1 MGACLDSET
10 EAFFPQDSIW
20 RAAWESPWRSVTICA
35 MQTQQLD
42 YADGE
47 LACEAY
53 VAHDPS
59 ISGPRP
65 VVLVFH
71 AWGGQDDFA
80 RSKAEMLARHG
91 YLGVAVD
98 MYGKGR
104 RGETPEQCSA
114 LMMPFVHDRG
124 LLLRRAS
131 AACHFARHHPLA
143 DGHRMGAIGFC
154 FGGMCALDVAR
165 AGVTGIKAA
174 VSFHGLLGAPTGVT
188 AGPRPMQARVLAC
201 HGWNDPMAKPVDFQA
216 FAGEMTAA
224 GCDWNALVFGHRGH
238 AFTNPKAAD
247 AAGGMQY
254 CERAERRAF
263 AAMADLLH
271 ECLVVQPAASLGACP
286 VPA

>member
-1 MGACLDSET
+1 
-10 EAFFPQDSIW
+10 
-20 RAAWESPWRSVTICA
+20 
-35 MQTQQLD
+35 MQTELLD

-59 ISGPRP
+59 ITGPRP

-114 LMMPFVHDRG
+114 LMMPFVHDRAM
-124 LLLRRAS
+124 LLRRAS

-165 AGVTGIKAA
+165 AGVPGIKGV
-174 VSFHGLLGAPTGVT
+174 VSFHGLLGAPSGVQV
-188 AGPRPMQARVLAC
+188 GPRPMHARVLVC

-224 GCDWNALVFGHRGH
+224 GCDWNALVFGQRGH
-238 AFTNPKAAD
+238 AFTNPKSGD

-254 CERAERRAF
+254 CERAERRSF

-271 ECLVVQPAASLGACP
+271 ECLVAQPSAALGACP